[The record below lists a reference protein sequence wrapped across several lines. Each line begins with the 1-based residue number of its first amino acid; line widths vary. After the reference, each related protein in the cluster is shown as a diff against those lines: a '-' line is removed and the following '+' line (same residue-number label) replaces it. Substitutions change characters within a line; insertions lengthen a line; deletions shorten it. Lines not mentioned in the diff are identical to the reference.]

1 MEVEDE
7 LQYLLPVQTYQSHS
21 QSTPD
26 GAILGDKNRQTRS
39 IHQPLRGQLQK
50 SIMTALEKF
59 GVLDGR
65 DCCDVGLLESYAEQF
80 DDDGSSDHQI
90 PIHCDDA
97 LTDESGQPL
106 PLYDPQHP
114 NYSDANVRLSGILAI
129 EEGSKLFIYDG
140 KDGQRVDT
148 VNLNVGDIV
157 IFRGDCWHAGAKYR
171 KRNDRLHFYVY
182 HSSNP
187 RQRGETYF

>member
-1 MEVEDE
+1 
-7 LQYLLPVQTYQSHS
+7 
-21 QSTPD
+21 
-26 GAILGDKNRQTRS
+26 
-39 IHQPLRGQLQK
+39 
-50 SIMTALEKF
+50 MTALEKS

-65 DCCDVGLLESYAEQF
+65 DRCDVGLLESYAEQF

-106 PLYDPQHP
+106 PLYDLEHP

-129 EEGSKLFIYDG
+129 EEGSKLFIYDK